1 MAKAPVPI
9 GERIH
14 VDLRVDE
21 EVNYSLLHN
30 NRELLKRLTLTK
42 LVDSP
47 LRDIAVTGRRAIR
60 TDTPIWCSTKCSSP
74 WRRR

>member
-47 LRDIAVTGRRAIR
+47 LRDIAVTVELFVGAESYPYR
-60 TDTPIWCSTKCSSP
+60 
-74 WRRR
+74 